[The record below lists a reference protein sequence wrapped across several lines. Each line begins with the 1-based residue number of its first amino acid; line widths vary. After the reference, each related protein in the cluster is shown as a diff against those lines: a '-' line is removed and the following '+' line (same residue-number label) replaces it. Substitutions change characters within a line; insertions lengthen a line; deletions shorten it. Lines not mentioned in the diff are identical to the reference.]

1 MKSKSCIFIGGKQLG
16 VDCLRILLATGI
28 KPALVIPNLDDD
40 GARPLWHESL
50 ATAAHS
56 AGLKTIIGKKV
67 RDPEII
73 SEIKAINPDIIFCF
87 GGMQIIPKEVLGIP
101 KHGTLNIH
109 PALLPKYRGRF
120 STVHALFNGEEY
132 TGVTLHY
139 MSEALDAG
147 PIISQKKYKIE
158 DSDTGKTLYDKFT
171 AAGAELFKNFLN
183 DWLSGKKIKATTQD
197 ENAATYYPK
206 GLPNNG
212 QINWSWSGQQIRN
225 FIRAMTFEPFPPASL
240 HIGDKKM
247 VIVDEK
253 YFNEFKKT
261 HKDDE
266 QK

>member
-1 MKSKSCIFIGGKQLG
+1 MAAKSCIFIGGKQLG
-16 VDCLRILLATGI
+16 VNCLRALLTAGV

-40 GARPLWHESL
+40 GVNHLWHESL
-50 ATAAHS
+50 AATARS

-73 SEIKAINPDIIFCF
+73 SEIKAANPDIIFCF
-87 GGMQIIPKEVLGIP
+87 GGMQIIPKEVLDIP
-101 KHGTLNIH
+101 ETGTLNIH

-139 MSEALDAG
+139 MNEALDAG

-171 AAGAELFKNFLN
+171 AAGTELFKDFIDNWLN
-183 DWLSGKKIKATTQD
+183 GREIKAPPQN

-212 QINWSWSGQQIRN
+212 QIDWSWNGRQIKN
-225 FIRAMTFEPFPPASL
+225 FIRAMTFEPFPPASFL
-240 HIGDKKM
+240 IGDKKM

-253 YFNEFKKT
+253 YFDEYNKT
-261 HKDDE
+261 KNGYK